1 VTPIFD
7 EERIANMCA
16 SAACERWQVINMLAS
31 ARVIDRDP
39 LAPANVITG
48 PHSWWVAYEKKL
60 RRRPRRKP
68 KHAAPHPDL
77 FDGAA

>member
-16 SAACERWQVINMLAS
+16 SAACERWQVINILAS

-39 LAPANVITG
+39 LTRANVITG
-48 PHSWWVAYEKKL
+48 PHSWWVAHEEKL
-60 RRRPRRKP
+60 RRGRRGPP
-68 KHAAPHPDL
+68 KSECL
-77 FDGAA
+77 LTG